1 MILMS
6 NIEQIDMPNPDHFS
20 IITKD
25 DKVIVSAKKK
35 ISEGVTQEVGF
46 VMDRAVFN
54 TNPPETTKTKTLY
67 GRKKIR

>member
-1 MILMS
+1 MS
-6 NIEQIDMPNPDHFS
+6 NIEQIDMQNPDHFS

-35 ISEGVTQEVGF
+35 ISEGLTQEVGF
-46 VMDRAVFN
+46 VLDRAVFN
-54 TNPPETTKTKTLY
+54 TNPPETTKAKALY

>member
-6 NIEQIDMPNPDHFS
+6 NIEQIDMQNPDHFS

-35 ISEGVTQEVGF
+35 ISEGLTQEVGF

-54 TNPPETTKTKTLY
+54 TNPPETTKTKGLY

>member
-1 MILMS
+1 M
-6 NIEQIDMPNPDHFS
+6 QNPDHFS

-25 DKVIVSAKKK
+25 DKVIVTAKKK

-46 VMDRAVFN
+46 VMDRSVFN
-54 TNPPETTKTKTLY
+54 TNPPETTKTKGLY

>member
-1 MILMS
+1 MS
-6 NIEQIDMPNPDHFS
+6 NIEQIDMQNPDHFS

-35 ISEGVTQEVGF
+35 ISEGLTQEVGF

-54 TNPPETTKTKTLY
+54 TNPPETTKTKGLY

>member
-1 MILMS
+1 M
-6 NIEQIDMPNPDHFS
+6 QNPDHFS

-25 DKVIVSAKKK
+25 DKVIVTAKKK
-35 ISEGVTQEVGF
+35 ISEGLTQEVGF

-54 TNPPETTKTKTLY
+54 TNPPETTKTKGLY